1 MLQLLIT
8 NYKLEYQTQVSN
20 KDVRFL
26 PAVYDYL
33 GCWKYVT
40 SNDSK
45 FLPKI
50 ILSPAKNHVSAVH
63 NCALAARSR
72 GNPVFGIRNSSEC
85 LGSVHAALTY
95 MRYGP
100 SNECYNGTGG
110 PTAMDVYSLEGN
122 HNTELD
128 LDARYKQQQFL

>member
-1 MLQLLIT
+1 MLQWLIT
-8 NYKLEYQTQVSN
+8 NCNLEYQTQVSN
-20 KDVRFL
+20 KSVRFL
-26 PAVYDYL
+26 PTVYDYL

-63 NCALAARSR
+63 DCALAARSR
-72 GNPVFGIRNSSEC
+72 GIPVFGIRNSSEC

-110 PTAMDVYSLEGN
+110 PTAMDVYSLEGKY
-122 HNTELD
+122 NTEFD

>member
-20 KDVRFL
+20 KSVRFL

-33 GCWKYVT
+33 GCWKYVP

-63 NCALAARSR
+63 DCALAARSR
-72 GNPVFGIRNSSEC
+72 GIPVFGIRNSSEC

-122 HNTELD
+122 
-128 LDARYKQQQFL
+128 